1 MFETKRMSPA
11 ELKFVQAYVRVLRK
25 DYWLLK
31 TTIALMDPDALGLK
45 DIVTAAKLA
54 RSLQELHTQF
64 EDKLNNCENLQPFRR
79 EKMTTSFTL
88 DELGDLFSL
97 SFFKLVTTIK
107 DKKKSTKIDDG
118 WFSGEPNA
126 WQATVSKMQKHTKD
140 FGGVDMTDSMSAI
153 AKLFANWLPQLDFD
167 KMPPPPDIPIN
178 FWPKDLPDATL
189 DDDENDYDDS
199 DDDEWYDVED
209 NDN

>member
-1 MFETKRMSPA
+1 MFNTKRMSPT
-11 ELKFVQAYVRVLRK
+11 ELKFVQTYVRTLRR

-31 TTIALMDPDALGLK
+31 TTIALMAPESLGVK
-45 DIVTAAKLA
+45 DIVTAAKMA

-64 EDKLNNCENLQPFRR
+64 ENELNNCENLQPFRR
-79 EKMTTSFTL
+79 TKMSTAPTL
-88 DELGDLFSL
+88 DELGDMFSL

-126 WQATVSKMQKHTKD
+126 WHATVSKMQKHTKD
-140 FGGVDMTDSMSAI
+140 FGADMTDSMNAI

-167 KMPPPPDIPIN
+167 KTPPPPDVPIN
-178 FWPKDLPDATL
+178 FWPKDLLDATL
-189 DDDENDYDDS
+189 NEDDDYDES
-199 DDDEWYDVED
+199 DDEWYDVED

>member
-1 MFETKRMSPA
+1 MFNAKRMSPA

-54 RSLQELHTQF
+54 RSLQDLHTQF
-64 EDKLNNCENLQPFRR
+64 EDNLNNCEKLQPFRR
-79 EKMTTSFTL
+79 AKMSTAPTL

-126 WQATVSKMQKHTKD
+126 WHATVSKMQSYKKD
-140 FGGVDMTDSMSAI
+140 FGDVDMTDSMNAI

-167 KMPPPPDIPIN
+167 KAPPPPDVPIN
-178 FWPKDLPDATL
+178 FWPKDLLDATL
-189 DDDENDYDDS
+189 DDDDEDDYDE
-199 DDDEWYDVED
+199 DDEWYDVED
-209 NDN
+209 DED